1 VYPKF
6 ILRTYPKINLRA
18 CGILGYALSAR
29 KAATGIICTA
39 ALQKDARKFK
49 KCSRKEQ
56 SVLEIDKGEIDM
68 TKRVLLSSIAVIAA
82 GAAIFAVT
90 ALRKPVEAYAAE
102 GAGKLTVTGQG
113 SVSAKPDI
121 AYVSVGATVQNAS
134 PTVAQS
140 TNAEIMEKVLA
151 AIKGLGIEEKDIQT
165 SEYNIYP
172 QVDYQNG
179 NKVTG
184 YTVTN
189 VVRVAVRNLDIT
201 GEVLDQA
208 VAAGANAGYGIQFS
222 IQDSTPYYE
231 QAMDLAI
238 QGAISKARSV
248 GKSLGV
254 SVGSPVEIVE
264 SGGSYAPVNAGVM
277 KALADESSAR
287 TSIQTGELTV
297 TANITAVFNY

>member
-1 VYPKF
+1 
-6 ILRTYPKINLRA
+6 
-18 CGILGYALSAR
+18 
-29 KAATGIICTA
+29 
-39 ALQKDARKFK
+39 
-49 KCSRKEQ
+49 
-56 SVLEIDKGEIDM
+56 M